1 MSQED
6 NVSLSGIY
14 IFGQTIA
21 LNPVRAKITQF
32 TVISRFDDA
41 TLSDVVIFFYRFY
54 LCIFFILM
62 LPSALLQVTL
72 IYFPFLLPLAMKEN
86 PEFAASPLDI
96 NIHGVNSIIMLLD
109 NFFTAIPVRLLHV
122 IYPIIYGAIYVIFSA
137 IYFAFDPENHVVYP
151 GLLDWRSPG
160 VTIAVIVVV
169 VGVLLP
175 LIQLA
180 WYGWYRL
187 RLWTFR
193 KFYHHDY
200 CDPTML

>member
-1 MSQED
+1 MMPPFEMLSFFLSFL
-6 NVSLSGIY
+6 SLH
-14 IFGQTIA
+14 
-21 LNPVRAKITQF
+21 
-32 TVISRFDDA
+32 
-41 TLSDVVIFFYRFY
+41 FFS
-54 LCIFFILM
+54 IPI
-62 LPSALLQVTL
+62 LPSTLLQVTL

-96 NIHGVNSIIMLLD
+96 NIHGVNTIIMLLD
-109 NFFTAIPVRLLHV
+109 NFFTAIPARLLHV

-137 IYFAFDPENHVVYP
+137 IYFAFDPENHIVYP

-160 VTIAVIVVV
+160 VTIAVTIVV